1 MLIRLPVL
9 HRIKSGEVTLA
20 FRRWRRPTVK
30 TGGTLHTAVG
40 VLAISRVEK
49 VAARRVS
56 PGDAIAAGYASRAA
70 LMDDLA
76 TREGD
81 LYRIALAYAG
91 QDPRAALRRKAPH
104 TQREIA
110 EIRDRLRRLDAASR
124 LGPWTRPVLAAIARH
139 PKVAAQTLATML
151 GYERDWLKGNVRKL
165 KNLGLTE
172 SHHPGYTLSPRG
184 KSMLDHLP
192 ADRRRTATSRWPSV

>member
-1 MLIRLPVL
+1 MLIRLPIL

-30 TGGTLHTAVG
+30 TGGTLRTAVG
-40 VLAISRVEK
+40 VLAIANVEK

-56 PGDAIAAGYASRAA
+56 AGDAIAAGYANRAA
-70 LMDDLA
+70 LMDDLT

-81 LYRIALAYAG
+81 LYRIVLAYAG
-91 QDPRAALRRKAPH
+91 ADPRAALRRTAPQ

-110 EIRDRLRRLDAASR
+110 EIRDRLRRLDAASKR
-124 LGPWTRPVLAAIARH
+124 GPWTRPVLAAIARH
-139 PKVAAQTLATML
+139 PQVAAQTLATLL

-184 KSMLDHLP
+184 RAVFDHLP
-192 ADRRRTATSRWPSV
+192 ADRRRTATSRSASV